1 MSRAQALQVFAGVLA
16 RRAPLIGWAVLVG
29 VLGVLLIR
37 HWPLG
42 PRFAVDFTRFDAWS
56 GYLLDADF
64 DYRAFYQRIGRPE
77 RLYTVPLTLMA
88 LLKVWFGPIWQD
100 VYFWLNLV
108 WTALTIMAICAAARM
123 LRVSWLAI
131 AAILPLIVLS
141 ADFMFW
147 PHYLLTDTLFAFLL
161 MALVCW
167 LVFML
172 TRVDASALQGLW
184 QLAVA
189 LVLLVLVGLGRPT
202 SLPYVL
208 AVLVFVAMLGL
219 RLDRLRPWQLTLGLA
234 CGVCL
239 AAVSFGMVIAVYT
252 GTDWMA
258 RSRELS
264 FIARFAGN
272 GVIVWDRPETAVA
285 HAGGWLGYAQVFLV
299 RVVTFWSPYASS
311 FSTIH
316 LLANAAIKL
325 VFLAAVLGWV
335 FSGRWLDRVAAR
347 AVLLILLIAV
357 AASCFHGLLFI
368 DYDWRYRFP
377 VVAPMLLLAM
387 LLLDRWWR
395 RLLPSRLIADGC

>member
-1 MSRAQALQVFAGVLA
+1 MKGSNAMESIARLLA
-16 RRAPLIGWAVLVG
+16 RHAPIIGWSMLVG
-29 VLGVLLIR
+29 VLGLLLVR

-42 PRFAVDFTRFDAWS
+42 PRFAVDFARFDAWS
-56 GYLLDADF
+56 GYLLDVDF

-88 LLKVWFGPIWQD
+88 LLKVWFGAIWQD

-108 WTALTIMAICAAARM
+108 WASLTILATCAAAR
-123 LRVSWLAI
+123 LLKVSWLAI
-131 AAILPLIVLS
+131 AAVLPLVLLS

-161 MALVCW
+161 MALVWW

-172 TRVDASALQGLW
+172 TRVHASALQRAW
-184 QLAVA
+184 QSAVA
-189 LVLLVLVGLGRPT
+189 IMLLGLVALGRPT

-208 AVLVFVAMLGL
+208 AIAGFAAVLAL
-219 RLDRLRPWQLTLGLA
+219 RLDRLRPWQLLLSLA
-234 CGVCL
+234 MGVGVVAL
-239 AAVSFGMVIAVYT
+239 IYGVLIAIYVE
-252 GTDWMA
+252 TDWMG

-272 GVIVWDRPETAVA
+272 GMIVWDRPETAIT

-299 RVVTFWSPYASS
+299 RVATFWSPYASS
-311 FSTIH
+311 FSTVH
-316 LLANAAIKL
+316 LLANGAITL

-335 FSGRWLDRVAAR
+335 CSGRLLERVAGR

-377 VVAPMLLLAM
+377 VVAPMLLLSM
-387 LLLDRWWR
+387 LLLDRWGR
-395 RLLPSRLIADGC
+395 RLVPGHLSVDRT